1 MLMKNRRDDYTK
13 IVAGVFC
20 RAYKKLCQAT
30 GLNRMTHPTQF
41 PGTDREL

>member
-1 MLMKNRRDDYTK
+1 MLMKNRCDDDAK
-13 IVAGVFC
+13 IVVGAFC